1 MIRFPHRLP
10 AFYLAACS
18 PESLA
23 PKKCTKPAQR
33 RAWHTLRNS
42 EKKAYLD
49 AEACVMKTP
58 SKIAIPGARSQ
69 FDELVAIHQLIALTI
84 HSTGV
89 FLPWHRWY
97 LNLHEVMLKGCG
109 YTGATPYW
117 DEIRDATLV
126 NIISSAIY
134 DPVTGFGGGG
144 VAPTYCTTT
153 GPFANYTNSIGPN
166 YLATDGCIGR
176 NFVGNPLR
184 EMNATAEAN
193 RCMTLTTYDEAWV
206 CIYMI
211 PHLAGRIS
219 MSSLRPD
226 PLTSPT
232 EPAFYMHHA
241 YVDKMW
247 WDWQEKGPPQ
257 LTLGGRKTQPAGP
270 RAGLPRDPR
279 QQGGGVGAHLRGP
292 VGRAAAVD
300 PGRHGGRTW
309 QRGDAEPHPHFV
321 RPHPRRHIPDAT
333 VRDVMDTRGG
343 YLCYEYV

>member
-1 MIRFPHRLP
+1 MGKLTKLL
-10 AFYLAACS
+10 AFAAVAGLAGEVFGS
-18 PESLA
+18 PTPVA

-33 RAWHTLRNS
+33 RAWHTLSNS

-49 AEACVMKTP
+49 AEVCVMNTP
-58 SKIAIPGARSQ
+58 SKIVISGARSQ

-97 LNLHEVMLKGCG
+97 LNLHELMLKGCG

-117 DEIRDATLV
+117 DEIHDATLV
-126 NIISSAIY
+126 NISSSAIY

-153 GPFANYTNSIGPN
+153 GPFTNYTNSIGPN

-193 RCMTLTTYDEAWV
+193 RCMTLTTYDEAW
-206 CIYMI
+206 
-211 PHLAGRIS
+211 
-219 MSSLRPD
+219 RPD

-247 WDWQEKGPPQ
+247 WDWQEKDLRNRRWAVGGPKQQDPA
-257 LTLGGRKTQPAGP
+257 LGF
-270 RAGLPRDPR
+270 LEI
-279 QQGGGVGAHLRGP
+279 
-292 VGRAAAVD
+292 
-300 PGRHGGRTW
+300 PGTK
-309 QRGDAEPHPHFV
+309 AEESAL
-321 RPHPRRHIPDAT
+321 I
-333 VRDVMDTRGG
+333 
-343 YLCYEYV
+343 